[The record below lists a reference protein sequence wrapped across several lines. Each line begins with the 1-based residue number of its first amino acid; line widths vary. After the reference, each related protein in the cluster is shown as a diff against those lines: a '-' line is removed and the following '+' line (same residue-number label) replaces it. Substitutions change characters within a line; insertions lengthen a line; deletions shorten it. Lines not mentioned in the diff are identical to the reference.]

1 MNKKKFLDI
10 DFKYLAICSLFI
22 LISCSNNKINYH
34 HTAKK
39 PVMDIYFGQEI
50 KDNYR
55 WLEDDLSSET
65 EEWVKNQNQT
75 TFKYLNQIPF
85 RKELKD
91 RLLELLDYE
100 KISAPY
106 KKGDYTYFYK
116 NSGLQNQ
123 SILYR
128 TLENNEPEIFLDPN
142 KFSDDGTTSLSG
154 VSFSKDASLVAY
166 SISEG
171 GADWRKVIVMNT
183 ETKELVGDTI
193 NNVKFSAIS
202 WKSNEGFYY
211 SSYEAPEGSKLSSKT
226 DQHMLYYHELGTKQ
240 KFDEVIFGAIPSEKN
255 RYVRGYVTD
264 DSRFLVID
272 AAVKTTGNKL
282 FIKDLSSKKSKLKTI
297 VDNYDSNTYLLDN
310 DGSDIILVT
319 DHNAPNK
326 RIVKTNFRNPTQNNW
341 VDLIPEEEFVLSPS
355 TCGKYI
361 FTEYM
366 IDAISRVY
374 QYNYDGELIR
384 EINLPGIGSASGF
397 SGEKDQTELYF
408 SFSNYYTPMS
418 RFKYN
423 INSGEYSK
431 FWNPEIDFDSSNYES
446 EQVFYN
452 SKDGTKVPMIITYKK
467 GTELDGKNPTILYG
481 YGGFNISQ
489 TPGFRVTN
497 AVWLEQ
503 GGIYAVP
510 NIRGGGEYGRKWH
523 NAGIQTKKQ
532 NVFDDFIA
540 AAEYLINKNYT
551 SSDFLALRG
560 GSNGGLLVGA
570 VMTQRPELMK
580 VAIPAVGVLDMLRY
594 HKFTSGAGWA
604 YDYGTSDQSVEM
616 FEYLKSYSP
625 VHNVKENTVYPATL
639 ITTGDHDDRV
649 VPAHSF
655 KFAAELQDKGIK
667 ENPLLIRIETNAGH
681 GAGTPV
687 SKTIEQ
693 YADIFGF
700 TLYNMG
706 FDKLP
711 LKY

>member
-1 MNKKKFLDI
+1 MIKENLSNI
-10 DFKYLAICSLFI
+10 NFKYLTICFLLI
-22 LISCSNNKINYH
+22 LISCSKNKINYH
-34 HTAKK
+34 QTIKK
-39 PVMDIYFGQEI
+39 PVMDIYFGQEV

-55 WLEDDLSSET
+55 WLEDDLSLET

-75 TFKYLNQIPF
+75 TFKYLNRIPF

-100 KISAPY
+100 KISAPF
-106 KKGDYTYFYK
+106 KKGNYTYFYK

-193 NNVKFSAIS
+193 DNVKFSAIS

-226 DQHMLYYHELGTKQ
+226 DQHMLYYHKLGTKQ

-282 FIKDLSSKKSKLKTI
+282 FIKDLSSKKTALKTI

-310 DGSDIILVT
+310 DGSDLILVT
-319 DHNAPNK
+319 DYNAPNK
-326 RIVKTNFRNPTQNNW
+326 RIVKTNFRNPAQNNW
-341 VDLIPEEEFVLSPS
+341 VDLISEKEFVLSPS
-355 TCGKYI
+355 TCGGYI

-374 QYNYDGELIR
+374 QYNYDGKLIR

-397 SGEKDQTELYF
+397 SGENDQTELYF

-467 GTELDGKNPTILYG
+467 GTVLDGKNPTILYG

-523 NAGIQTKKQ
+523 NAGVQTKKQ

-540 AAEYLINKNYT
+540 AAEYLIENNYT

-580 VAIPAVGVLDMLRY
+580 VALPAVGVLDMLRY

-604 YDYGTSDQSVEM
+604 YDYGTSDQSLEM

-625 VHNVKENTVYPATL
+625 VHNVKENTIYPATL

-655 KFAAELQDKGIK
+655 KFAAELQEKGLK
-667 ENPLLIRIETNAGH
+667 NNPLLIRIETNAGH

-700 TLYNMG
+700 TLFNMG
-706 FDKLP
+706 FEKLP
-711 LKY
+711 FNY